1 MRGRCVFR
9 RYVRQPAGFLKA
21 NVIVI
26 EVIPVGILPDG
37 YAVGVV
43 VIQAYPF
50 NCCSVMSLQEKYFVY
65 SRRAFDVDAI
75 KGTIITWLCRA
86 ID

>member
-1 MRGRCVFR
+1 
-9 RYVRQPAGFLKA
+9 
-21 NVIVI
+21 
-26 EVIPVGILPDG
+26 
-37 YAVGVV
+37 
-43 VIQAYPF
+43 
-50 NCCSVMSLQEKYFVY
+50 MSLQEKYFVY